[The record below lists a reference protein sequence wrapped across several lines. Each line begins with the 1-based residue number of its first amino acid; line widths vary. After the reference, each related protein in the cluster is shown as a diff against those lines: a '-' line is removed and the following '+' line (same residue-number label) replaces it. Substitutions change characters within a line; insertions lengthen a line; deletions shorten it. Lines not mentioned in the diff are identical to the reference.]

1 MKNSMRELIAHAA
14 TQLKLDGIPEEL
26 QKEILARLGE
36 IIWKRLVLDVFNVL
50 SPEAQTHCKMLADA
64 AKHDELYRFFAEQVP
79 NFEEIAKTSTEKTI
93 AEFLK
98 K

>member
-36 IIWKRLVLDVFNVL
+36 VFGNDL
-50 SPEAQTHCKMLADA
+50 CLT
-64 AKHDELYRFFAEQVP
+64 Y
-79 NFEEIAKTSTEKTI
+79 STCSLRSTDS
-93 AEFLK
+93 L
-98 K
+98 